1 MLVTAAKWQVA
12 PGVLQDSIPR
22 IMLAP
27 VDILMS
33 ASTFAQAK
41 VLTSHKKAVMTVI
54 TKSYKREVLIIKLK
68 NIHEYTKETQ
78 GRDSIN

>member
-1 MLVTAAKWQVA
+1 
-12 PGVLQDSIPR
+12 
-22 IMLAP
+22 MLAP

-68 NIHEYTKETQ
+68 NIHEYTKETKAETA
-78 GRDSIN
+78 SIKSPKQLHQCKQTFSY